1 MKLVSI
7 VIVTGIIL
15 LYFIDSAFKMSP
27 FTTEMFIHSG
37 LRFFAG
43 FLVLGIGV
51 FYAHKIKLKY
61 AIWFLI
67 ALALTDDILDYTRNV
82 NSFNFEVML
91 HGIFMMIWGA
101 LTGYVLMKKWVYRD
115 DVE

>member
-1 MKLVSI
+1 MKLVSL
-7 VIVTGIIL
+7 VIISGIIL

-27 FTTEMFIHSG
+27 FTAEMFIHSG
-37 LRFFAG
+37 LRFVAG

-67 ALALTDDILDYTRNV
+67 TLALADDIWDYTRNV

-91 HGIFMMIWGA
+91 HGIFMVIWGA
-101 LTGYVLMKKWVYRD
+101 LTGYVLMKKWVDRNAG
-115 DVE
+115 